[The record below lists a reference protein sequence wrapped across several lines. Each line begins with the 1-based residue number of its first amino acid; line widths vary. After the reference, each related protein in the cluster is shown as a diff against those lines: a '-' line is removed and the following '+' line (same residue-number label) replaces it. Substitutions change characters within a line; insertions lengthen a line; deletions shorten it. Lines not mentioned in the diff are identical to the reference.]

1 MKLTLLAFVLASA
14 INVIPQP
21 LSVREDKGTFN
32 LKGTPIACDA
42 AMGDIALEAVA
53 DFSAKLTLA
62 AGQIYPVSKPV
73 GLSQTIKEG
82 KVNGIVF
89 GIDPTLK
96 EEAYTITID
105 KKKCVVVASTDAG
118 IL

>member
-73 GLSQTIKEG
+73 GLSQTIK
-82 KVNGIVF
+82 
-89 GIDPTLK
+89 
-96 EEAYTITID
+96 
-105 KKKCVVVASTDAG
+105 
-118 IL
+118 